1 MTNSP
6 WPYYGA
12 WVIQCSTFREVIKPL
27 FRGAHSL
34 GPQYLADSVREANR
48 THLGYWSKLSRLRA
62 LEPLSTSRSME
73 RHPVA

>member
-12 WVIQCSTFREVIKPL
+12 WVIQCSTSREVIKPL

-34 GPQYLADSVREANR
+34 GPQYLADSVR
-48 THLGYWSKLSRLRA
+48 LRA